1 MPGVNFMGTAGNEG
15 KGIVKADGFYI
26 GDTPIGGG
34 DLGYITGVTPGTATA
49 SKAVILDANK
59 NIDTITVTSL
69 KLGSGAGTAVTATAA
84 ELNILDGVTA
94 TAAQLNI
101 LSAVTA
107 TAAQLNALTGTVTAT
122 TTFDPAS
129 LAAGAG
135 TTSSAV
141 TVTGAAL
148 GDYVLVSAPYDLAGI
163 MATAYVTAANTV
175 KITLHNTTGA
185 AVDLASG
192 TWKIRV
198 LKG

>member
-1 MPGVNFMGTAGNEG
+1 MPGANFMGTAGNEG
-15 KGIVKADGFYI
+15 KGIVRADGFYI

-34 DLGYITGVTPGTATA
+34 DLGYIDGVTPGTAAA
-49 SKAVILDANK
+49 SKSVVLDANK

-84 ELNILDGVTA
+84 
-94 TAAQLNI
+94 
-101 LSAVTA
+101 
-107 TAAQLNALTGTVTAT
+107 QLNALAGSVTGT

-135 TTSSAV
+135 TTSSAI

-148 GDYVLVSAPYDLAGI
+148 GDYVLVSAPYDLAGVL
-163 MATAYVTAANTV
+163 ATAYVTAANTV
-175 KITLHNTTGA
+175 KITLLNTTGA